1 LEYGFEHKK
10 MEQQRKLSLILE
22 LVFWILT
29 TIVTFGVLYQVFSNF
44 NDFPFLLENILVI
57 VVFITYTRYLF
68 LWKHTIFSRSTIVR
82 TLILVTAIPLIFYMV
97 QSVNG
102 FQSYLDDYGYDAFMD
117 LLKAPLSTD
126 RKTSLLKYIRSEFVF
141 FSTGAIIVG
150 VLLPIR
156 MVISFW
162 RTKNKTTV

>member
-1 LEYGFEHKK
+1 

-22 LVFWILT
+22 LVFWVLT
-29 TIVTFGVLYQVFSNF
+29 AVFTFGVLYQVFSNF
-44 NDFPFLLENILVI
+44 NKFPFLLENILVI

-68 LWKHTIFSRSTIVR
+68 LWKHTLFSRSNIVR
-82 TLILVTAIPLIFYMV
+82 TIILLIAIPMV
-97 QSVNG
+97 FFMIQNLNE

-117 LLKAPLSTD
+117 SLKTPLSTD
-126 RKTSLLKYIRSEFVF
+126 KKTNLLKYIRSEFVF
-141 FSTGAIIVG
+141 FSTGAVIAG

-162 RTKNKTTV
+162 RTKNKETV

>member
-1 LEYGFEHKK
+1 
-10 MEQQRKLSLILE
+10 MEQQRKLSLTLE

-29 TIVTFGVLYQVFSNF
+29 AIFTFGVLYQVFSNF
-44 NDFPFLLENILVI
+44 NSFSFLLENIMVI
-57 VVFITYTRYLF
+57 VVFVTYTRYLF
-68 LWKHTIFSRSTIVR
+68 LWKHTLFSRSNIVR
-82 TLILVTAIPLIFYMV
+82 GLILLAAIPMVFYMI
-97 QSVNG
+97 QSLNN
-102 FQSYLDDYGYDAFMD
+102 FQAFLDINGYDAFMD
-117 LLKAPLSTD
+117 TLKEPLSAD

-162 RTKNKTTV
+162 RTKNKGTV